1 MIILVNHKTFLSI
14 LTETERGDAWSLES
28 RTNFYYRI
36 PKTLVENW
44 AWFVYQR
51 KRVSASS
58 YNKNKQIETN
68 GCIAKLWKHSYC
80 FTRQCYTVSNLLFWF
95 WMVLFSGTRN
105 KKAVPLA
112 TWPRRRRPY
121 QRPLPAADCRRTPCS
136 PVILPTFSTPRQIS
150 SYIAVFIFLLLI
162 FVLRVEGAV
171 HFQFNGVF
179 TVMLQA
185 LALIGYQLSLTM
197 FWLLERGYF
206 WGKWNVG

>member
-1 MIILVNHKTFLSI
+1 MHSQTLKTFLLLYPAVLYCVKSSFLI
-14 LTETERGDAWSLES
+14 LE
-28 RTNFYYRI
+28 
-36 PKTLVENW
+36 
-44 AWFVYQR
+44 
-51 KRVSASS
+51 
-58 YNKNKQIETN
+58 
-68 GCIAKLWKHSYC
+68 
-80 FTRQCYTVSNLLFWF
+80 
-95 WMVLFSGTRN
+95 MFSGNQN

-171 HFQFNGVF
+171 HFQFDGVF

-206 WGKWNVG
+206 